1 MPTERLHGG
10 KASKY
15 PTNHSVTDPRNGL
28 TNSPMKNK
36 IMMDIRE
43 IFIAVVKCLD
53 SFFAVKKTQ
62 NASSFRGKGGTF
74 LLTVQVNGGI
84 HKLKQPTKLDHSA
97 VRN

>member
-15 PTNHSVTDPRNGL
+15 PTNYSVTDPRNGL

-53 SFFAVKKTQ
+53 FFLQ
-62 NASSFRGKGGTF
+62 
-74 LLTVQVNGGI
+74 
-84 HKLKQPTKLDHSA
+84 
-97 VRN
+97 

>member
-1 MPTERLHGG
+1 
-10 KASKY
+10 
-15 PTNHSVTDPRNGL
+15 
-28 TNSPMKNK
+28 MKNK

-53 SFFAVKKTQ
+53 FFLQWKKLKMP
-62 NASSFRGKGGTF
+62 AHLGEKGGTF
-74 LLTVQVNGGI
+74 LLTEQVNGGI